1 MSDEDLLDT
10 FTLTITEDH
19 RQNYKRLD
27 QLLADEL
34 KDISRTA
41 LKSLFDK
48 GWIQIH
54 QDSPIQGKCELKKL
68 PQTGTIIEVQVPPP
82 MESSAKPQNIPL
94 EILFED
100 SHLAIIVKPAGM
112 VTHPAPGNPDGTL
125 VNAILFHCPDLQGIG
140 DEKRPGIVHR
150 LDKGTSGVMV
160 VAKNQ
165 KSHEG
170 LVQLFAAH
178 NITRRYQCLAL
189 NRRVPDE
196 GTLHSTIGRHPSN
209 RKKMAAEVRGKEAIT
224 HYKILESFDNI
235 QHMQMTLETGRTHQ
249 IRVHLSQLL
258 NAPILMDE
266 LYGSPKNHL
275 KAIPLA
281 LQAHLKNYPYP
292 LLHAR
297 VLGFVHPITK
307 EELYFEVEPPEVFQK
322 SLDILRGEQK

>member
-10 FTLTITEDH
+10 FTLTISDEH
-19 RQNYKRLD
+19 RQQYKRLD
-27 QLLADEL
+27 QLLAVEL

-41 LKSLFDK
+41 LKNLFDK
-48 GWIQIH
+48 GLIQIH
-54 QDSPIQGKCELKKL
+54 EDSPVQGKCELKKL
-68 PQTGTIIEVQVPPP
+68 PATGTIIEVQIPPP
-82 MESSAKPQNIPL
+82 LEASAQAQNIPL

-112 VTHPAPGNPDGTL
+112 VTHPAPGNHDGTL
-125 VNAILFHCPDLQGIG
+125 VNAILYHCPDLQGIG

-178 NITRRYQCLAL
+178 DIIRQYQCLAL
-189 NRRVPDE
+189 NRKVE
-196 GTLHSTIGRHPSN
+196 GSGTLKSTIGRHPTL
-209 RKKMAAEVRGKEAIT
+209 RKKMAAHVRGKEAIT
-224 HYKILESFDNI
+224 HYKVLESFDNI

-266 LYGSPKNHL
+266 LYGSAKNHL
-275 KAIPLA
+275 KAMPEA
-281 LQAHLKNYPYP
+281 LQLHLRNYPYP

-297 VLGFVHPITK
+297 VLGFTHPITK
-307 EELYFEVEPPEVFQK
+307 EELYFEVEPPEVFLK
-322 SLDILRGEQK
+322 ALEILRGQS